1 MTEAATFALKL
12 SVQELYDAYVTCLD
26 DDDLEAWPEFF
37 TDDCFYQVIPREN
50 WDRDLP
56 LATLRCESKAMLR
69 DRVVSLRETSFYAP
83 RYTRHLWS
91 ALRIT
96 GTDDGVI
103 RTQANYCVLETLV
116 DEATKVLSAGR
127 YIGLVVRDGE
137 RLRFKEKHCV
147 FDSVVVP
154 TSLVYPI

>member
-1 MTEAATFALKL
+1 MTGAGRFALKL
-12 SVQELYDAYVTCLD
+12 ELQELYDAYVTCLD
-26 DDDLEAWPEFF
+26 DNDLESWPEFF

-69 DRVVSLRETSFYAP
+69 DRVVSLRETSLYAP
-83 RYTRHLWS
+83 RTTRHLVS
-91 ALRIT
+91 ALSIT
-96 GTDDGVI
+96 GTQDGVI
-103 RTQANYCVLETLV
+103 RTQANYCVLETVV
-116 DEATKVLSAGR
+116 DEATKVFNAGR
-127 YIGLVVRDGE
+127 YLDVVVREGE
-137 RLRFKEKHCV
+137 DLRFKEKHCV